1 MLELTHVDLL
11 GTRGASAV
19 GAVAAVHDRL
29 DQVTGVDPMY
39 AATADKAT
47 LLRELTRLIT
57 RASALRA
64 DVLAV
69 AADVAVEG
77 IARTPGRE

>member
-1 MLELTHVDLL
+1 
-11 GTRGASAV
+11 
-19 GAVAAVHDRL
+19 
-29 DQVTGVDPMY
+29 MY
-39 AATADKAT
+39 AATVDKAT
-47 LLRELTRLIT
+47 LLRELTRVRS

>member
-1 MLELTHVDLL
+1 
-11 GTRGASAV
+11 
-19 GAVAAVHDRL
+19 
-29 DQVTGVDPMY
+29 MY

-77 IARTPGRE
+77 IARTPRRE